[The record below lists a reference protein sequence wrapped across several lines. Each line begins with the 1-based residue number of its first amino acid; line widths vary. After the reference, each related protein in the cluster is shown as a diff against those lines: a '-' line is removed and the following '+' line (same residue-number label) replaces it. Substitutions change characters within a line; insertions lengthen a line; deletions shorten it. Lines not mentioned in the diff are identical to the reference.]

1 MERIA
6 SDITELIGKTPLV
19 ELKKYEEKYEL
30 KARLVAK
37 LESFNPMSS
46 AKDRVA
52 LEMIEEGLA
61 NGTIHKDTIIVE
73 PTSGNTGIG
82 LACVCAAKGLKLILT
97 MPDTMSIE
105 RRKIVSALGS
115 EVILTEGSK
124 GMAGAIAKAQ
134 AIVDENP
141 NAILAGQ
148 FSNPANPTA
157 HRKSTALEIYED
169 TDGMVDVFVATIG
182 TGGTITG
189 VGEVLKEKKE
199 GVRIVGVEPMASN
212 ILNGGV
218 AGPHKIQGIGAGFIP
233 EVLNCDILD
242 EVMDVTN
249 EQAYDMAREIAM
261 LEGIMVGISSGAAL
275 YAAVEEAKKQENEG
289 KMVVV
294 LFTDS
299 GERYL
304 STDLY

>member
-19 ELKKYEEKYEL
+19 ELKKMEEKYGL

-52 LEMIEEGLA
+52 LEMITEGFE
-61 NGTIHKDTIIVE
+61 NGTIHQDSMIVE

-97 MPDTMSIE
+97 MPDTMSME
-105 RRKIVSALGS
+105 RRKIVAALGA
-115 EVILTEGSK
+115 EVVLTKGVL
-124 GMAGAIAKAQ
+124 GMAGAIAKAEE
-134 AIVDENP
+134 IVKENS

-148 FSNPANPTA
+148 FTNPANPTA
-157 HRKSTALEIYED
+157 HKKTTALEILED
-169 TDGMVDVFVATIG
+169 TNGMVDVFVATIG

-189 VGEVLKEKKE
+189 VGEVLKEKNPL
-199 GVRIVGVEPMASN
+199 VRVVGVEPKSSN
-212 ILNGGV
+212 ILNGGA
-218 AGPHKIQGIGAGFIP
+218 AGPHKIQGIGAGFVP
-233 EVLNCDILD
+233 EVLNLDVID
-242 EVMDVTN
+242 EVIDVTN
-249 EQAYDMAREIAM
+249 EQAYDLAREIAT
-261 LEGIMVGISSGAAL
+261 LEGIMVGISSGAGL
-275 YAAVEEAKKQENEG
+275 YAAIQEAKKEENAG